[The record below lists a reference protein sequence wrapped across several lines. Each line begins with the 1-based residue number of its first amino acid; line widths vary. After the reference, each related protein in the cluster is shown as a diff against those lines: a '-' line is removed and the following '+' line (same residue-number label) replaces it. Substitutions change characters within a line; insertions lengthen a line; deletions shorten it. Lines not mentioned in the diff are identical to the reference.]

1 MNNDTLEIAYH
12 VRGFR
17 QTVYVPVP
25 EWPGCVFE
33 QNDNLDVT
41 LRIKESG
48 LTPDTDLDSLIA
60 LVDARVRQLV
70 LAWEFQY
77 GRRLQLTRRNIAW
90 PSFPQED
97 GTVNISD
104 TVAVS
109 DRAHAEIV
117 FAPAPQQ
124 MPQVPLGAERWIRT
138 FAEAGDF
145 EDYVEE
151 QLRRHYLVIEELRD
165 KQGSELDPGDQ
176 QRCEEISLIRDFVSH
191 AECDRNRKLVD
202 LISAQVPSAVVAGR
216 SKPTVRFDRLS
227 TEHRNFVARYEVDS
241 RRIARKLIELAI
253 EESSTTP

>member
-1 MNNDTLEIAYH
+1 MSNDTLEIAYY
-12 VRGFR
+12 VRGFQ
-17 QTVYVPVP
+17 QTVYAPIP

-48 LTPDTDLDSLIA
+48 LTPDTNLDSLIA

-90 PSFPQED
+90 PSFPEND
-97 GTVNISD
+97 GTIKASD
-104 TVAVS
+104 TVALS
-109 DRAHAEIV
+109 DYAEAKIV
-117 FAPAPQQ
+117 FAPPPQQ
-124 MPQVPLGAERWIRT
+124 MPQVPFAAERWIRT

-151 QLRRHYLVIEELRD
+151 QLRRHYLIIEELLD
-165 KQGSELDPGDQ
+165 KHGSKLDPVDQ
-176 QRCEEISLIRDFVSH
+176 KRCEEIGLIRDFVSH

-202 LISAQVPSAVVAGR
+202 LISAQLPSAIVAGR
-216 SKPTVRFDRLS
+216 SKQTVRFDRLS

-253 EESSTTP
+253 EQFSATS